1 MLRED
6 ETWKKGMTVGLVSG
20 VIWGFAALAVNYVTG
35 IGPFERSLLIE
46 ITSFSIGGAIFGMLL
61 GILLTLS
68 YDWLPFKSLMP
79 KAILVSTLVW
89 LMFNVATGIGSI
101 VNPERYHPELLQ
113 TIQGF
118 FMAVLLGSILGA
130 LWNFGSKKDV

>member
-1 MLRED
+1 MED
-6 ETWKKGMTVGLVSG
+6 ETWKKGMTVGMVSG
-20 VIWGFAALAVNYVTG
+20 VIWGIIALAVNYVTG
-35 IGPFERSLLIE
+35 IGPIERSILIE
-46 ITSFSIGGAIFGMLL
+46 IATFSIGGAIFGMLM

-68 YDWLPFKSLMP
+68 YNRLPFKSLLP

-89 LMFNVATGIGSI
+89 LIFNVGTGIGSI

-118 FMAVLLGSILGA
+118 FMAVLLGGILGT
-130 LWNFGSKKDV
+130 LWNFGLKKDVR